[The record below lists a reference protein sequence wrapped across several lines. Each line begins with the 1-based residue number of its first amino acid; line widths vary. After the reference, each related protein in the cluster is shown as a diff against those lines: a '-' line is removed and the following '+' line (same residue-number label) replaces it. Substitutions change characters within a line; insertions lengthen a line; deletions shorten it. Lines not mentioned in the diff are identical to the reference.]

1 LAVAQQHLFWQNLK
15 ANFQTAS
22 GWIAKTATLGK
33 FVTLV
38 PLVVFGPLIVQELMR
53 DVVTIEP
60 IEVPKALSDKGY
72 IPGVAG
78 YRLRDALN
86 AYAGATSPG
95 DDGTSFNSNLD
106 FVAHDDASLNS
117 NLDLNIAARHELP
130 DIVVPQIGL
139 SLRAIVSTIRSV
151 LHRTGHAI
159 SGELTLQDGK
169 YALRVRIDGRQVF
182 STRYEAENPDD
193 LMTKAAPWVMDVIR
207 PAAHAMARYRV
218 RKEEGLLKAD
228 EIIAHHKKSDINVQ
242 WAYLLKGSHALK
254 RGNYDEARTM
264 FSKAS
269 LNWNSEQP
277 HIQLGIL
284 LLRQAKPKDAIE
296 EFQSAVAINPKSA
309 IAYNNI
315 GVAWATLAN
324 QDNAGPN
331 VAMLDDAITQYQQA
345 IETEPRYALAYN
357 NLGLALLHRNRID
370 EAIGRYRSAIEIDP
384 KYLLARWNLAFALQS
399 QRRFDAALTEYRA
412 AIEHATDTEQL
423 AMLHTYLGDVLV
435 LRKKAGENDNLEGAI
450 LEYRR
455 AIEIIHPRCYSWA
468 HHNLGLIWRDQG
480 KINNAIAEFR
490 NAVDCDQEK
499 NQENETI
506 KENLEQ
512 ALRAK
517 EAGAIKSVSLANQ

>member
-1 LAVAQQHLFWQNLK
+1 
-15 ANFQTAS
+15 
-22 GWIAKTATLGK
+22 
-33 FVTLV
+33 
-38 PLVVFGPLIVQELMR
+38 M
-53 DVVTIEP
+53 
-60 IEVPKALSDKGY
+60 
-72 IPGVAG
+72 
-78 YRLRDALN
+78 
-86 AYAGATSPG
+86 
-95 DDGTSFNSNLD
+95 
-106 FVAHDDASLNS
+106 
-117 NLDLNIAARHELP
+117 
-130 DIVVPQIGL
+130 
-139 SLRAIVSTIRSV
+139 
-151 LHRTGHAI
+151 
-159 SGELTLQDGK
+159 
-169 YALRVRIDGRQVF
+169 RIDGRQVL
-182 STRYEAENPDD
+182 STNYEAENPDD
-193 LMTKAAPWVMDVIR
+193 LMTKAAPRIMDIIR

-228 EIIAHHKKSDINVQ
+228 EIIAHYKKSDINVQ

-284 LLRQAKPKDAIE
+284 LLRQARPKDAIE

-309 IAYNNI
+309 IAHNNI
-315 GVAWATLAN
+315 GVAWATLAK
-324 QDNAGPN
+324 QDNTGPN
-331 VAMLDDAITQYQQA
+331 EAMLDDAIAQYQQA
-345 IETEPRYALAYN
+345 IEAEPRYALAYN
-357 NLGLALLHRNRID
+357 NLGLALLHRKRID

-399 QRRFDAALTEYRA
+399 QSSLDAALTEYRA

-435 LRKKAGENDNLEGAI
+435 LQKTAGENDNLESAI

-468 HHNLGLIWRDQG
+468 HHNLGAIWRDQG

-490 NAVDCDQEK
+490 NAADCDQEK

-506 KENLEQ
+506 KGDLEQ
-512 ALRAK
+512 ALQAK
-517 EAGAIKSVSLANQ
+517 EAGAIKSVSLANP